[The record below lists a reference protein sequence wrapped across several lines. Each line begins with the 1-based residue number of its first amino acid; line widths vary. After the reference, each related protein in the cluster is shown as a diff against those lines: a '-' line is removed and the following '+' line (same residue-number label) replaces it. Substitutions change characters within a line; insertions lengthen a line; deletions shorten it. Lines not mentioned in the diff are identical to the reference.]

1 MASND
6 CEPNTKKQGSPAK
19 KLSVRLFLL
28 DPDHEITKI
37 TKGTCSKQ
45 AIQQLMQNGYG
56 PPQPGN
62 EQMHRKWRIVKG
74 GGGHNP
80 ISHQKFFQNPSPS
93 WIFIKNPSR
102 SYQNPSE

>member
-1 MASND
+1 MYIIELKTAVIFNS
-6 CEPNTKKQGSPAK
+6 
-19 KLSVRLFLL
+19 
-28 DPDHEITKI
+28 
-37 TKGTCSKQ
+37 
-45 AIQQLMQNGYG
+45 LMYIREGR
-56 PPQPGN
+56 
-62 EQMHRKWRIVKG
+62 E

>member
-1 MASND
+1 MISLAYTFYNLHAFLRNN
-6 CEPNTKKQGSPAK
+6 EPGVS
-19 KLSVRLFLL
+19 
-28 DPDHEITKI
+28 I
-37 TKGTCSKQ
+37 
-45 AIQQLMQNGYG
+45 NGG
-56 PPQPGN
+56 R
-62 EQMHRKWRIVKG
+62 EG